1 MQRLIVLIEV
11 HVLARLKGFQEL
23 VRVEDALEKWLAAIE
38 FHPNSTSVS
47 LLTAQNRV
55 LSSHIIANTDLPRT
69 DRSAVDGYAVKAT
82 ETIGASQPKPK
93 IFKVNERDAIGP
105 NQAKQIWTGNTIPEN
120 ADAVVMLE
128 NTKTVGKILEVW
140 SPMTRWENVSRKGE
154 DIKKGEIAVKT
165 GTRLKPH
172 HLGIIAAFGMS
183 EVEVFQK
190 PKVAVLAT
198 GNEIV
203 RVGDKIRENRVFDSN
218 RVVLTALCNELG
230 AEVIDL
236 GIARDDMEEISQK
249 LNNGLRRADAV
260 MTSGGTSVGG
270 PDLVPEVAARIG
282 KPGILVH
289 GVAMRPGMPTGLAV
303 IGKKPIILLP
313 GNPVA
318 VMLSFEVFGRPLIS
332 RMLGL
337 QATESRPVL
346 MARMKRKIS
355 TTLGRKNLVR
365 VHVSREKG
373 EFIADPISARGSSLF
388 STMTRSNG
396 YVIVPENQEGLA
408 EGAMVVVNMFE
419 ELKVGEDDV

>member
-23 VRVEDALEKWLAAIE
+23 VPVEDALEKWLAAIE
-38 FHPNSTSVS
+38 FHPNSTSVP
-47 LLTAQNRV
+47 LLTAQDRV

-82 ETIGASQPKPK
+82 ETIGASQSKPK
-93 IFKVNERDAIGP
+93 IFNLNERDAIGA

-120 ADAVVMLE
+120 VDAVVMLE

-172 HLGIIAAFGMS
+172 HLGIIAAFGIS

-190 PKVAVLAT
+190 PKVAVLTT
-198 GNEIV
+198 GNEII
-203 RVGDKIRENRVFDSN
+203 RVGDKITENKVFDSN

-236 GIARDDMEEISQK
+236 GIARDDMEEISRK
-249 LNNGLRRADAV
+249 LNNGLRKADAV

-303 IGKKPIILLP
+303 VGKKPIILLP

-337 QATESRPVL
+337 KATESRPVL
-346 MARMKRKIS
+346 MARTKRKIS

-408 EGAMVVVNMFE
+408 EGEMIEVNMFE
-419 ELKVGEDDV
+419 DLKVGEGDV

>member
-1 MQRLIVLIEV
+1 VLF
-11 HVLARLKGFQEL
+11 R
-23 VRVEDALEKWLAAIE
+23 
-38 FHPNSTSVS
+38 
-47 LLTAQNRV
+47 
-55 LSSHIIANTDLPRT
+55 SSHIIANTDLPRT
-69 DRSAVDGYAVKAT
+69 DRSAVDGFAVKAT
-82 ETIGASQPKPK
+82 ETIGASQSKPK
-93 IFKVNERDAIGP
+93 IFKLNERNAIGQ

-140 SPMTRWENVSRKGE
+140 SLTTRWENVSRKGE

-203 RVGDKIRENRVFDSN
+203 RIGDKIRENEVFDSN

-303 IGKKPIILLP
+303 VGKKPIILLP

-346 MARMKRKIS
+346 MARTKRKIS

-408 EGAMVVVNMFE
+408 EGEMVAVNMFE

>member
-38 FHPNSTSVS
+38 FHPNSTSVP

-69 DRSAVDGYAVKAT
+69 DRSAVDGYAVKAK
-82 ETIGASQPKPK
+82 ETIGASQSKPK
-93 IFKVNERDAIGP
+93 IFKLNERDAIGP

-140 SPMTRWENVSRKGE
+140 SPTTRWENVSRKGE

-203 RVGDKIRENRVFDSN
+203 RVGDKIRENKVFDSN

-303 IGKKPIILLP
+303 VGKKPIILLP

-346 MARMKRKIS
+346 MARTKRKIS

-408 EGAMVVVNMFE
+408 EGAMVAVNMFE
-419 ELKVGEDDV
+419 DLKVGEDDV

>member
-1 MQRLIVLIEV
+1 MLIEV

-38 FHPNSTSVS
+38 FHPNSTSVP

-82 ETIGASQPKPK
+82 ETIGASQSKPK
-93 IFKVNERDAIGP
+93 IFKLNERFAIGP

-140 SPMTRWENVSRKGE
+140 SPTTRWENVSRKGE

-183 EVEVFQK
+183 EVEVFRK

-203 RVGDKIRENRVFDSN
+203 RVGDKIRENKVFDSN

-303 IGKKPIILLP
+303 VGKKPIILLP

-346 MARMKRKIS
+346 MARTKRKIS

-408 EGAMVVVNMFE
+408 EGEMVAVNMFE

>member
-38 FHPNSTSVS
+38 FHPNSTSVP

-82 ETIGASQPKPK
+82 ETIGASQSKPK
-93 IFKVNERDAIGP
+93 IFKLNERFAIGP

-140 SPMTRWENVSRKGE
+140 SPTTRWENVSRKGE

-183 EVEVFQK
+183 EVEVFRK

-203 RVGDKIRENRVFDSN
+203 RVGDKIRENKVFDSN

-303 IGKKPIILLP
+303 VGKKPIILLP

-346 MARMKRKIS
+346 MARTKRKIS

-408 EGAMVVVNMFE
+408 EGEMVAVNMFE

>member
-38 FHPNSTSVS
+38 FHPNSTSVP

-82 ETIGASQPKPK
+82 ETIGASQSKPK
-93 IFKVNERDAIGP
+93 IFKLNERDAIGP

-140 SPMTRWENVSRKGE
+140 SPTTRWENVSRKGE

-203 RVGDKIRENRVFDSN
+203 RVGDKIRENKVFDSN

-303 IGKKPIILLP
+303 VGKKPIILLP

-346 MARMKRKIS
+346 MARTKRKIS

-408 EGAMVVVNMFE
+408 EGAMVAVNMFE
-419 ELKVGEDDV
+419 DLKVGEDDV

>member
-1 MQRLIVLIEV
+1 LQRLIVLIEV

-38 FHPNSTSVS
+38 FHPNSTSVP

-82 ETIGASQPKPK
+82 ETIGASQSKPK
-93 IFKVNERDAIGP
+93 IFKLNERDAIGP

-140 SPMTRWENVSRKGE
+140 SPTTRWENVSRKGE

-203 RVGDKIRENRVFDSN
+203 RVGDKIRENKVFDSN

-303 IGKKPIILLP
+303 VGKKPIILLP

-346 MARMKRKIS
+346 MARTKRKIS

-408 EGAMVVVNMFE
+408 EGEMVAVNMFE
-419 ELKVGEDDV
+419 DLKVGEDDV

>member
-38 FHPNSTSVS
+38 FHPNSTSVP

-69 DRSAVDGYAVKAT
+69 DRSAVDGYAVKAA
-82 ETIGASQPKPK
+82 ETIGASQSKPK
-93 IFKVNERDAIGP
+93 IFKLNERDAIGP

-140 SPMTRWENVSRKGE
+140 NPTTRWENVSRKGE

-198 GNEIV
+198 GNEII
-203 RVGDKIRENRVFDSN
+203 RVGDKIRENKVFDSN

-303 IGKKPIILLP
+303 VGKKPIILLP

-346 MARMKRKIS
+346 MARTKRKIS

-408 EGAMVVVNMFE
+408 EGEMVAVNMFE
-419 ELKVGEDDV
+419 DLKVGEDDV

>member
-1 MQRLIVLIEV
+1 LQRLIVLIEV

-38 FHPNSTSVS
+38 FHPDSTSVP

-69 DRSAVDGYAVKAT
+69 DRSAVDGFAVKAT
-82 ETIGASQPKPK
+82 ETIGASQSKPK
-93 IFKVNERDAIGP
+93 IFKLNERDAIGP

-140 SPMTRWENVSRKGE
+140 SPTTRWENVSRKGE

-203 RVGDKIRENRVFDSN
+203 RIGDKIRENEVFDSN

-303 IGKKPIILLP
+303 VGKKPIILLP

-346 MARMKRKIS
+346 MARTKRKIS

-408 EGAMVVVNMFE
+408 EGEMVAVNMFE
-419 ELKVGEDDV
+419 NLKVGEDDV

>member
-1 MQRLIVLIEV
+1 MLIEV

-38 FHPNSTSVS
+38 FHPNSTSVP

-69 DRSAVDGYAVKAT
+69 DRSAVDGYAVKAA
-82 ETIGASQPKPK
+82 ETIGASQSKPK
-93 IFKVNERDAIGP
+93 IFKLNERFAIGP

-140 SPMTRWENVSRKGE
+140 SPTTRWENVSRKGE

-183 EVEVFQK
+183 EVEVFRK
-190 PKVAVLAT
+190 FKVAVLAT

-203 RVGDKIRENRVFDSN
+203 RVGDKIRENKVFDSN

-303 IGKKPIILLP
+303 VGKKPIILLP

-346 MARMKRKIS
+346 MARTKRKIS

-408 EGAMVVVNMFE
+408 EGEMVAVNMFE

>member
-1 MQRLIVLIEV
+1 VLIEV

-38 FHPNSTSVS
+38 FHPNSTSVP

-82 ETIGASQPKPK
+82 ETIGASQSKPK
-93 IFKVNERDAIGP
+93 IFKLNERDAIGP

-140 SPMTRWENVSRKGE
+140 SPTTRWENVSRKGE

-172 HLGIIAAFGMS
+172 HLGILAAFGMS

-203 RVGDKIRENRVFDSN
+203 RVGDKIRENEVFDSN

-303 IGKKPIILLP
+303 VGKKPIILLP

-346 MARMKRKIS
+346 MARTKRKIS

-408 EGAMVVVNMFE
+408 EGEMIEVNMFE
-419 ELKVGEDDV
+419 DLKVGEGDV

>member
-38 FHPNSTSVS
+38 FHPNSTSVP

-82 ETIGASQPKPK
+82 ETIGASQSKPK
-93 IFKVNERDAIGP
+93 IFKLNERDAIGP

-128 NTKTVGKILEVW
+128 NTKMVGKILEVW

-203 RVGDKIRENRVFDSN
+203 RVGDRIRENKVFDSN

-249 LNNGLRRADAV
+249 LNDGLRRADAV

-303 IGKKPIILLP
+303 VGKKPIILLP

-337 QATESRPVL
+337 QATESRPML
-346 MARMKRKIS
+346 MARTKRKIS

-396 YVIVPENQEGLA
+396 YVIVPETQEGLA
-408 EGAMVVVNMFE
+408 EGAMVAVNMFE
-419 ELKVGEDDV
+419 DLKVGEDDV

>member
-1 MQRLIVLIEV
+1 MLIEV

-38 FHPNSTSVS
+38 FHPNSTSVP

-55 LSSHIIANTDLPRT
+55 SSSHIIANTDLPRT

-82 ETIGASQPKPK
+82 ETIGASQSKPK
-93 IFKVNERDAIGP
+93 IFKLNERDAIGP

-270 PDLVPEVAARIG
+270 PDLVPEVAAKIG

-303 IGKKPIILLP
+303 VGKKPIILLP

-337 QATESRPVL
+337 KATESRPVL
-346 MARMKRKIS
+346 MARTKRKIS

-419 ELKVGEDDV
+419 DLKVGEDDV

>member
-1 MQRLIVLIEV
+1 VLIEV

-23 VRVEDALEKWLAAIE
+23 VPVEDALEKWLAAIE
-38 FHPNSTSVS
+38 FHPNSTSVP

-69 DRSAVDGYAVKAT
+69 DRSAVDGYAIKAT
-82 ETIGASQPKPK
+82 ETIGASQSKPK
-93 IFKVNERDAIGP
+93 IFKLNERDAIGP

-154 DIKKGEIAVKT
+154 DIRKGEIAVKT

-198 GNEIV
+198 GNELV
-203 RVGDKIRENRVFDSN
+203 RVGDKIRENKVFDSN

-236 GIARDDMEEISQK
+236 GIAIDDMEEISQK

-270 PDLVPEVAARIG
+270 PDLVPVVAARIG

-303 IGKKPIILLP
+303 VGKKPIILLP

-346 MARMKRKIS
+346 MARTKRKIS

-419 ELKVGEDDV
+419 DLKVGEGDV

>member
-128 NTKTVGKILEVW
+128 NTKTVGKMLEVW
-140 SPMTRWENVSRKGE
+140 SPTTRWENVSRKGE

-198 GNEIV
+198 GNELV
-203 RVGDKIRENRVFDSN
+203 RVGDKIRENKVFDSN

-303 IGKKPIILLP
+303 VGKKPIILLP

-346 MARMKRKIS
+346 MARTKRKIS

-388 STMTRSNG
+388 STMIRSNG
-396 YVIVPENQEGLA
+396 YVIVPENQEGLT
-408 EGAMVVVNMFE
+408 EGAMVAVNMFE

>member
-1 MQRLIVLIEV
+1 
-11 HVLARLKGFQEL
+11 
-23 VRVEDALEKWLAAIE
+23 
-38 FHPNSTSVS
+38 

-128 NTKTVGKILEVW
+128 NTKTVGKMLEVW
-140 SPMTRWENVSRKGE
+140 SPTTRWENVSRKGE

-198 GNEIV
+198 GNELV
-203 RVGDKIRENRVFDSN
+203 RVGDKIRENKVFDSN

-303 IGKKPIILLP
+303 VGKKPIILLP

-346 MARMKRKIS
+346 MARTKRKIS

>member
-82 ETIGASQPKPK
+82 ETIGASQSKPK
-93 IFKVNERDAIGP
+93 IFKLNERDAIGP

-140 SPMTRWENVSRKGE
+140 SPTTRWENVSRKGE

-203 RVGDKIRENRVFDSN
+203 RVGDKIRENKVFDSN

-289 GVAMRPGMPTGLAV
+289 GVAMRPGMPMGLAV
-303 IGKKPIILLP
+303 VGKKPIILLP

-408 EGAMVVVNMFE
+408 EGEMVEVNMFE
-419 ELKVGEDDV
+419 DLKVGEGDV

>member
-1 MQRLIVLIEV
+1 LQRLIVLIEV

-38 FHPNSTSVS
+38 FHPNSTSVP

-82 ETIGASQPKPK
+82 ETIGASQSKPK
-93 IFKVNERDAIGP
+93 IFKLNERDAIGP

-140 SPMTRWENVSRKGE
+140 SPTTRWENVSRKGE

-203 RVGDKIRENRVFDSN
+203 RVGDKIRENKVFDSN
-218 RVVLTALCNELG
+218 RVVLTALCTELG

-303 IGKKPIILLP
+303 VGKKPIILLP

-346 MARMKRKIS
+346 MARTKRKIS

-408 EGAMVVVNMFE
+408 EGAMVAVNMFE
-419 ELKVGEDDV
+419 DLKVGEDDV

>member
-1 MQRLIVLIEV
+1 VLIEV

-38 FHPNSTSVS
+38 FHPNSTSVP

-69 DRSAVDGYAVKAT
+69 DRSAVDGYAVKAA
-82 ETIGASQPKPK
+82 ETIGASQSKPK
-93 IFKVNERDAIGP
+93 IFKLNERDAIGP

-140 SPMTRWENVSRKGE
+140 SPTTRWENVSRKGE

-198 GNEIV
+198 GNEII
-203 RVGDKIRENRVFDSN
+203 RVGDKIRENKVFDSN

-303 IGKKPIILLP
+303 VGKKPIILLP

-346 MARMKRKIS
+346 MARTKRKIS

-408 EGAMVVVNMFE
+408 EGEMVAVNMFE
-419 ELKVGEDDV
+419 DLKVGEDDV

>member
-38 FHPNSTSVS
+38 FHPNSTSVP

-82 ETIGASQPKPK
+82 ETIGASQSKPK
-93 IFKVNERDAIGP
+93 IFKLNERDAIGP

-140 SPMTRWENVSRKGE
+140 SPTTRWENVSRKGE

-203 RVGDKIRENRVFDSN
+203 RVGDKIRENKVFDSN

-303 IGKKPIILLP
+303 VGKKPIILLP

-346 MARMKRKIS
+346 MARTKRKIS

-408 EGAMVVVNMFE
+408 EGEMVAVNMFE
-419 ELKVGEDDV
+419 DLKVGEDDV

>member
-1 MQRLIVLIEV
+1 MQRLIELIEV

-23 VRVEDALEKWLAAIE
+23 VPVEDALEKWLAAIE
-38 FHPNSTSVS
+38 FHPNSTSVP

-69 DRSAVDGYAVKAT
+69 DRSAVDGYAIKAT
-82 ETIGASQPKPK
+82 ETISASQSKPK
-93 IFKVNERDAIGP
+93 IFKLNERSAIGP

-128 NTKTVGKILEVW
+128 NTKTVGKILEAW
-140 SPMTRWENVSRKGE
+140 NPTTRWENVSRKGE

-198 GNEIV
+198 GNELV
-203 RVGDKIRENRVFDSN
+203 RVGGKIRENKVFDSN

-249 LNNGLRRADAV
+249 LNDGLRRADAV

-303 IGKKPIILLP
+303 VGKKPIILLP

-346 MARMKRKIS
+346 MARTKRKIS

-396 YVIVPENQEGLA
+396 YVIVSENQEGLA
-408 EGAMVVVNMFE
+408 EGATVAVNMFE
-419 ELKVGEDDV
+419 DLKVGEHDV

>member
-1 MQRLIVLIEV
+1 VLIEV

-38 FHPNSTSVS
+38 FHPNSTSVP

-82 ETIGASQPKPK
+82 ETIGASQSKPK
-93 IFKVNERDAIGP
+93 IFKLNDRDAIGP

-203 RVGDKIRENRVFDSN
+203 RVGDKIRENKVFDSN
-218 RVVLTALCNELG
+218 RVALTALCNELG

-270 PDLVPEVAARIG
+270 LDLVPEVAARIG

-303 IGKKPIILLP
+303 VGKKPIILLP

-346 MARMKRKIS
+346 MARTKRKIS

-408 EGAMVVVNMFE
+408 EGEMVAVNMFE
-419 ELKVGEDDV
+419 DLKVGEDDV

>member
-11 HVLARLKGFQEL
+11 HVLVRLKGFQEL
-23 VRVEDALEKWLAAIE
+23 VRVEDALEKWLAAIK
-38 FHPNSTSVS
+38 FHPKSTSVP

-82 ETIGASQPKPK
+82 ETIGASQSRPK
-93 IFKVNERDAIGP
+93 IFKLNERDAIGP

-128 NTKTVGKILEVW
+128 NTKTFGKTLEIW
-140 SPMTRWENVSRKGE
+140 TPTTRWENVSRKGE
-154 DIKKGEIAVKT
+154 DIIKGEIAVKT

-172 HLGIIAAFGMS
+172 HLGIIAAFGMP

-190 PKVAVLAT
+190 PKVAVLTT

-203 RVGDKIRENRVFDSN
+203 KVGDKIKENGVFDSN

-249 LNNGLRRADAV
+249 LNNGLGRADAV

-303 IGKKPIILLP
+303 VGKKPIILLP

-346 MARMKRKIS
+346 MARTKRKIS
-355 TTLGRKNLVR
+355 TTLGRKNFVR

-373 EFIADPISARGSSLF
+373 EFVADPISARGSSLF

-396 YVIVPENQEGLA
+396 YVIVPENQEGLE
-408 EGAMVVVNMFE
+408 EGAMVEVNMFE
-419 ELKVGEDDV
+419 DLKVGEGDV

>member
-38 FHPNSTSVS
+38 FHPNSTSVP

-82 ETIGASQPKPK
+82 ETIGASQSKPK
-93 IFKVNERDAIGP
+93 IFKLNERFAIGP

-140 SPMTRWENVSRKGE
+140 SPTTRWENVSRKGE

-203 RVGDKIRENRVFDSN
+203 RVGDKIRENKVFDSN

-303 IGKKPIILLP
+303 VGKKPIILLP

-346 MARMKRKIS
+346 MARTKRKIS

-408 EGAMVVVNMFE
+408 EGEMVAVNMFE

>member
-1 MQRLIVLIEV
+1 VLIEV

-38 FHPNSTSVS
+38 FHPNSTSVP

-82 ETIGASQPKPK
+82 ETIGASQSKPK
-93 IFKVNERDAIGP
+93 IFKLNERDAIGP

-128 NTKTVGKILEVW
+128 NTRTVGKMLEVW
-140 SPMTRWENVSRKGE
+140 SPTTRWENVSRKGE

-203 RVGDKIRENRVFDSN
+203 RVGDKIRENEVFDSN

-303 IGKKPIILLP
+303 VGKKPIILLP

-346 MARMKRKIS
+346 MARTKRKIS

-408 EGAMVVVNMFE
+408 EGEMVAVNMFE
-419 ELKVGEDDV
+419 DLKVGEDDV

>member
-1 MQRLIVLIEV
+1 VLIEV

-38 FHPNSTSVS
+38 FHPNSTSVP

-82 ETIGASQPKPK
+82 ETIGASQSKPK
-93 IFKVNERDAIGP
+93 IFKLNERDAIGP

-140 SPMTRWENVSRKGE
+140 NPTTRWENVSRKGE

-198 GNEIV
+198 GNEII
-203 RVGDKIRENRVFDSN
+203 RVGDKIRENKVFDSN

-270 PDLVPEVAARIG
+270 PDLVPEVAAKIG

-303 IGKKPIILLP
+303 VGKKPIILLP

-346 MARMKRKIS
+346 MARTKRKIS

-408 EGAMVVVNMFE
+408 EGEMVEVNMFE
-419 ELKVGEDDV
+419 DLKVGEDDV

>member
-23 VRVEDALEKWLAAIE
+23 VRVEDALEKWLAAIK
-38 FHPNSTSVS
+38 FHPKSTSVS

-82 ETIGASQPKPK
+82 ETIGASQSKPK
-93 IFKVNERDAIGP
+93 IFKLNERDAIDP

-128 NTKTVGKILEVW
+128 NTKTVGRILEAW

-203 RVGDKIRENRVFDSN
+203 RVGDKIRENEVFDSN
-218 RVVLTALCNELG
+218 RVVLTALCKELG
-230 AEVIDL
+230 TEVIDL

-260 MTSGGTSVGG
+260 ITSGGTSVGG

-303 IGKKPIILLP
+303 VGKKPIILLP

-346 MARMKRKIS
+346 MARTKRKIS

-373 EFIADPISARGSSLF
+373 EFFADPISARGSSLF

-396 YVIVPENQEGLA
+396 YVIVPENQEGLT
-408 EGAMVVVNMFE
+408 EGAMVAVNMFE

>member
-38 FHPNSTSVS
+38 FHPNSTSVP

-82 ETIGASQPKPK
+82 ETIGASQSKPK
-93 IFKVNERDAIGP
+93 IFKLNERDAIGP

-140 SPMTRWENVSRKGE
+140 SPTTRWENVSRKGE

-183 EVEVFQK
+183 EVEVFRK

-203 RVGDKIRENRVFDSN
+203 RVGDKIRENEVFDSN
-218 RVVLTALCNELG
+218 RVVLTALCTELG

-260 MTSGGTSVGG
+260 MTSGGTSVGS
-270 PDLVPEVAARIG
+270 PDLVPEAAARIG

-303 IGKKPIILLP
+303 VGKKPIILLP

-346 MARMKRKIS
+346 MARTKRKIS

-408 EGAMVVVNMFE
+408 EGEMVAVNMFE
-419 ELKVGEDDV
+419 NLKVGEDDV

>member
-1 MQRLIVLIEV
+1 
-11 HVLARLKGFQEL
+11 
-23 VRVEDALEKWLAAIE
+23 
-38 FHPNSTSVS
+38 
-47 LLTAQNRV
+47 V

-82 ETIGASQPKPK
+82 ETIGASQSKPK
-93 IFKVNERDAIGP
+93 IFKLTERDAIGP

-128 NTKTVGKILEVW
+128 NTKTVGKMLEVW
-140 SPMTRWENVSRKGE
+140 SPTTRWENVSRKGE

-203 RVGDKIRENRVFDSN
+203 RVGDKIRENKVFDSN

-230 AEVIDL
+230 SEVIDL

-282 KPGILVH
+282 KPGLLVH

-303 IGKKPIILLP
+303 VGKKPIILLP

-346 MARMKRKIS
+346 MARTKRKIS

-408 EGAMVVVNMFE
+408 EGEIVAVNMFE
-419 ELKVGEDDV
+419 DLKVGEDDV

>member
-1 MQRLIVLIEV
+1 MLIEV

-128 NTKTVGKILEVW
+128 NTKTVGKILEIW
-140 SPMTRWENVSRKGE
+140 SPTTRWENVSRKGE

-203 RVGDKIRENRVFDSN
+203 RAGDKIRENRVFDSN

-303 IGKKPIILLP
+303 VGKKPIILLP

-408 EGAMVVVNMFE
+408 EGEMVEVNMFE
-419 ELKVGEDDV
+419 DLKVGEGDV

>member
-1 MQRLIVLIEV
+1 LQRLIVLIEV

-38 FHPNSTSVS
+38 FHPNSTSVP

-82 ETIGASQPKPK
+82 ETIGASQSKPK
-93 IFKVNERDAIGP
+93 IFKLNDRDAIGP

-203 RVGDKIRENRVFDSN
+203 RVGDKIRENKVFDSN

-303 IGKKPIILLP
+303 VGKKPIILLP

-396 YVIVPENQEGLA
+396 YVIVPENREGLA
-408 EGAMVVVNMFE
+408 EGEMVAVNMFE

>member
-1 MQRLIVLIEV
+1 LQRLIVLIEV

-23 VRVEDALEKWLAAIE
+23 VRVEDALEKWLAAVE
-38 FHPNSTSVS
+38 FHPHSTSVP
-47 LLTAQNRV
+47 LFTAQNRV

-82 ETIGASQPKPK
+82 ETIGASQSKPK
-93 IFKVNERDAIGP
+93 IFKLNDRDAIGP

-203 RVGDKIRENRVFDSN
+203 RVGDKIRENKVFDSN

-303 IGKKPIILLP
+303 VGKKPIILLP

-396 YVIVPENQEGLA
+396 YVIVPENREGLA
-408 EGAMVVVNMFE
+408 EGEMVAVNMFE
-419 ELKVGEDDV
+419 ELKVGEADV

>member
-23 VRVEDALEKWLAAIE
+23 VPVEDALEKWLAAIE
-38 FHPNSTSVS
+38 FHPNSTSVP

-69 DRSAVDGYAVKAT
+69 DRSAVDGYAIKAT
-82 ETIGASQPKPK
+82 ETIGASQSKPK
-93 IFKVNERDAIGP
+93 IFKLNERDAIGP

-140 SPMTRWENVSRKGE
+140 SPTTRWENVSRKGE

-198 GNEIV
+198 GNEII
-203 RVGDKIRENRVFDSN
+203 RVGGKIRENKVFDSN

-303 IGKKPIILLP
+303 VGKKPIILLP

-346 MARMKRKIS
+346 MARTKRKIS

-408 EGAMVVVNMFE
+408 EGEMVEVNMFE
-419 ELKVGEDDV
+419 DLKVGEGDV

>member
-1 MQRLIVLIEV
+1 MLIEV

-38 FHPNSTSVS
+38 FHPNSTSVP

-69 DRSAVDGYAVKAT
+69 DRSAVDGYAVKAAG
-82 ETIGASQPKPK
+82 TIGASQSKPK
-93 IFKVNERDAIGP
+93 IFKLNERDAIGP

-140 SPMTRWENVSRKGE
+140 SPTTRWENVSRKGE

-198 GNEIV
+198 GNEII
-203 RVGDKIRENRVFDSN
+203 RVGDKIRENKVFDSN

-303 IGKKPIILLP
+303 VGKKPIILLP

-346 MARMKRKIS
+346 MARTKRKIS

-408 EGAMVVVNMFE
+408 EGEMVAVNMFE

>member
-1 MQRLIVLIEV
+1 MQRLIVLIGV

-38 FHPNSTSVS
+38 FHPNSTSVP

-69 DRSAVDGYAVKAT
+69 DRSAVDGYAVEAT
-82 ETIGASQPKPK
+82 ETIGASQSKPK
-93 IFKVNERDAIGP
+93 IFKLNERDAIGP

-128 NTKTVGKILEVW
+128 NTKTVGKMLEVW
-140 SPMTRWENVSRKGE
+140 SPTTRWENVSRKGE

-172 HLGIIAAFGMS
+172 HLGIIAAFGIS
-183 EVEVFQK
+183 EVEVFLK

-203 RVGDKIRENRVFDSN
+203 KVGDKIRENKVFDSN

-236 GIARDDMEEISQK
+236 GIARDDIKEISQK

-303 IGKKPIILLP
+303 VGKKPILLLP

-346 MARMKRKIS
+346 MARTKRKIS

-396 YVIVPENQEGLA
+396 YVIVSENQEGLA
-408 EGAMVVVNMFE
+408 EGEMVVVNMFE